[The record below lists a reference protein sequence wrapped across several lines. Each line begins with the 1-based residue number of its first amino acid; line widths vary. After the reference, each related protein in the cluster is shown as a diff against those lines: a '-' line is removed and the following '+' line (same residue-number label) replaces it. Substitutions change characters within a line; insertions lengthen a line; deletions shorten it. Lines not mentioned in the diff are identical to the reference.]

1 LKSPIAYNE
10 ESQDNKDENEERWV
24 QKFEMMKLKN
34 KLSKT

>member
-1 LKSPIAYNE
+1 LKSPIANNG
-10 ESQDNKDENEERWV
+10 ESQDNKDENEERKV